1 MLTKYARKTWR
12 ALEAGMS
19 GARMPMRVA
28 AGRLR
33 QHLPLPL
40 EFKGAFPTYEAAL
53 ASQPIGGMVGSDHD
67 EVAEVF
73 FEQMCEVMV
82 WDYPVMLWLQRLM
95 PQAKTLIDAGG
106 HMGTKY
112 RAFSKILDLS
122 AAPEWVVYDLPA
134 IVRAGEKRAKADGLP
149 IAFEHDITRLPPAEI
164 LLASGL
170 LQYYPHETSRLIGD
184 LPSRPRHLILNKV
197 AVRDGA
203 PVVTLSRV
211 GPAWVPYQ
219 IRQLKAFIADI
230 EAAGY
235 RQLDQWD
242 IPSLSHVIPTHPELG
257 PSRSMGFVFEAI

>member
-1 MLTKYARKTWR
+1 MLKTHARKVAR
-12 ALEAGMS
+12 ALGASMAGAS
-19 GARMPMRVA
+19 KPMKVA

-33 QHLPLPL
+33 QHLPLRL

-53 ASQPIGGMVGSDHD
+53 ASQPAGRMVGYDHD
-67 EVAEVF
+67 EVAEVS
-73 FEQMCEVMV
+73 FERMCEVTV

-95 PQAKTLIDAGG
+95 PQARTLIDAGG

-112 RAFSKILDLS
+112 RAFSKVLDLS
-122 AAPEWVVYDLPA
+122 DAPDWVVYDLPA
-134 IVRAGEKRAKADGLP
+134 MVRAGEKRAKADGLP
-149 IAFEHDITRLPPAEI
+149 IGFEHDITRLPPAEI

-170 LQYYPHETSRLIGD
+170 LQYYPHETSRLVGE
-184 LPSRPRHLILNKV
+184 LPEKPRHLILNKV

-203 PVVTLSRV
+203 PIVTLSRI
-211 GPAWVPYQ
+211 GPSWVPYQ
-219 IRQLKAFIADI
+219 IRQLKGFIADI
-230 EAAGY
+230 ETAGY